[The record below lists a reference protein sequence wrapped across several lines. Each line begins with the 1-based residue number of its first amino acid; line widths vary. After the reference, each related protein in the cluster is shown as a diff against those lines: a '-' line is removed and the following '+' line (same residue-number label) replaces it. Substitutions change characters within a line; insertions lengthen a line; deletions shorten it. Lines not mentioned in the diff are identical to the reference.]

1 MILPQ
6 VLWGVLLPAG
16 VAGVVLF
23 FLGGRSPAAAAA
35 LAVAAGYAAGCFA
48 LWGMPP
54 FPPIDSGDWI
64 FWLAIAA
71 AGVAPLPLP
80 PRARRLAG
88 AAIACG
94 LSSLVLLPVVRRNWS
109 APLGVAAVAGWSAA
123 VLAFWWPLERLS
135 IGAGARF
142 APVVLWVTAA
152 GMSIALVAARSARLG
167 QQAGMVAAALGAA
180 AVLSWL
186 PERVHLGRGSLGP
199 YAVILTGLLM
209 VGVHFAQ
216 LHWAAAILMLA
227 APAAAFGARS
237 LAERCC
243 PGAAAALAGLALG
256 ALLLAGAV
264 GIQLA
269 ASPSSPYE
277 GY

>member
-6 VLWGVLLPAG
+6 VLWGVLLPAV
-16 VAGVVLF
+16 VAGVVLL
-23 FLGGRSPAAAAA
+23 FLGGRIPAAAAA
-35 LAVAAGYAAGCFA
+35 LAVGAGYAAGCFA

-94 LSSLVLLPVVRRNWS
+94 LSLLVLLPVVRRNWS

-135 IGAGARF
+135 KGEPITEIWVGAGCRRHWLISSTVFQASGVPANRSTLVG
-142 APVVLWVTAA
+142 APGPPGGLGGLRKRRRAGFTAH
-152 GMSIALVAARSARLG
+152 R
-167 QQAGMVAAALGAA
+167 
-180 AVLSWL
+180 
-186 PERVHLGRGSLGP
+186 
-199 YAVILTGLLM
+199 
-209 VGVHFAQ
+209 
-216 LHWAAAILMLA
+216 
-227 APAAAFGARS
+227 
-237 LAERCC
+237 
-243 PGAAAALAGLALG
+243 
-256 ALLLAGAV
+256 
-264 GIQLA
+264 
-269 ASPSSPYE
+269 
-277 GY
+277 